1 MATPTPTLPPNPSSA
16 SKRAT
21 GTVSTPSHLGFSPA
35 PRSVPSP
42 ATTRKEQSGKTPI
55 NHPTTSSHGSK
66 TLGGTPMIHNLSQ
79 QGNTSGSSPGA
90 NMLSFGTP
98 LGLGAE
104 GITPGAFN
112 MATPGMAGVP
122 MGLTMSDLGVNAGA
136 GAPKRNEDE
145 ERRTKMRKVL
155 KSIGKPKGR
164 VSEEAINRIS
174 RRVGFDVGLD
184 HETAE
189 ERVKNASL
197 VGNRTADI
205 AGKKILIDVA
215 LKGQRADSVSVTFA
229 TESSGLQEQTQAIGM
244 VLLDDLRKAGGE
256 TLDASLGR
264 FAGSLERLARIDRLS
279 SDSFDCFEALSGIY
293 TSLRGLYNHESAASN
308 ELDVLRRKSG
318 KPMAHADGQIGFSIA
333 YWETDEQPTK
343 EYKHDSRELFK
354 LNLGIERSSVSLYPS
369 ARVSEQWLLDSVNL
383 STTDAEPSIPWQEPP
398 PTLVAPSTGGDAM
411 PVDGEP
417 KKLPDLRFTANLDP
431 PITLPWQLATNVL
444 QTFGVSMPQLL
455 VYPPSWNA
463 MLLDPNTTA
472 PFNAVDGR
480 AITSTRDV
488 LVMRDGGESQTSHS
502 YTLDVAKPDG
512 GYKLKQ
518 LPFEHP
524 RQLVELLPTLRQ
536 WACFG
541 SLVQSLFAGSNAA
554 RDKLST
560 FDNVTT
566 KRNPPLPFSLD
577 DLLTPP
583 ATPPKDEKLAISVSL
598 ATTPV
603 PTLSFVFAAG
613 RGKPVCNVAVQ
624 VLQNGVLSVL
634 GAEYFAVGGGEGVA
648 GKKLA
653 DALEACGDVGVW
665 IEWLR
670 TQVK

>member
-16 SKRAT
+16 SKRAP
-21 GTVSTPSHLGFSPA
+21 GHVSTPSHLGFSPA

-42 ATTRKEQSGKTPI
+42 ATMRKEQSGKTPI

-98 LGLGAE
+98 LGLGVE

-112 MATPGMAGVP
+112 MATPGMVGVS

-197 VGNRTADI
+197 VGNRTSDI

-215 LKGQRADSVSVTFA
+215 LKD
-229 TESSGLQEQTQAIGM
+229 
-244 VLLDDLRKAGGE
+244 
-256 TLDASLGR
+256 
-264 FAGSLERLARIDRLS
+264 
-279 SDSFDCFEALSGIY
+279 FDCFEALSGIY
-293 TSLRGLYNHESAASN
+293 TSLRGLYKHESAVSN
-308 ELDVLRRKSG
+308 ELDVLRRKGG

-333 YWETDEQPTK
+333 YWESDEQPLK

-354 LNLGIERSSVSLYPS
+354 LDLGIERSSASLYPS

-417 KKLPDLRFTANLDP
+417 KNLPDLRFTANLDP
-431 PITLPWQLATNVL
+431 PIILPWQLATNVL
-444 QTFGVSMPQLL
+444 QTLGVSMPQLI
-455 VYPPSWNA
+455 VYPPSWHS
-463 MLLDPNTTA
+463 MLLDPTTTV
-472 PFNAVDGR
+472 PFNAMDSR
-480 AITSTRDV
+480 AITSARDV
-488 LVMRDGGESQTSHS
+488 LVMRNGEESETSHS
-502 YTLDVAKPDG
+502 YALDVAKPDG
-512 GYKLKQ
+512 GYKLEQ
-518 LPFEHP
+518 LPFAHP

-541 SLVQSLFAGSNAA
+541 SLVRSLFAGSNAA
-554 RDKLST
+554 ADTLST
-560 FDNVTT
+560 PGNVAA

-583 ATPPKDEKLAISVSL
+583 ATPPKDEKLAVSVSL

-603 PTLSFVFAAG
+603 PTLSLVFAAAT
-613 RGKPVCNVAVQ
+613 GKPVCNVAVQ

-634 GAEYFAVGGGEGVA
+634 GAQHFAVGDGEGIA